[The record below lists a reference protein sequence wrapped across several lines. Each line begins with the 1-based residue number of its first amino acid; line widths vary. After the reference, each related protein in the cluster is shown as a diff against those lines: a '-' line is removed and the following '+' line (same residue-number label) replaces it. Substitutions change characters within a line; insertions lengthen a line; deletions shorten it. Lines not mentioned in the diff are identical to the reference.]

1 MRGLQAR
8 GGRRASTVPGDCTAR
23 EVCEA
28 LVGCGVLEASSV
40 HGAFPATLVGQAPWD
55 RLALWASQVHLDSR
69 ASTACRAGADSVAL
83 MAHRASRV
91 CQVLRAPRAKRACRA
106 GPAQQGLREIRVW
119 RAAQVQRDHAVPRGR
134 MARRVSLDLQ
144 VPAGQQVQLGQ
155 RDLLDCR
162 VLSVQRARLERL
174 VFRAGTLSGRLDFPE
189 SLASQE
195 ATARWASLVF
205 LARVVLRECLASQ
218 EHRDLQGSTGLLAQH
233 RMAQMP
239 RWVCRSVVWEISSR
253 LRTFGTEVAPP
264 TRTTRQAR
272 KPACLQQAGATRL
285 GRRLV
290 PSRRPSTCAVPGVVT
305 FSVTKIRRSATW
317 QYASLGTH
325 TSGWVCGGCQPAVAS
340 AACSD
345 LLTPLQISMPTDNG

>member
-1 MRGLQAR
+1 MYIQHNSRTNILCALENVHMQGEKNRWVINNVHIKSPKRTYQEPIQGSAHTPHNTYMFTCMYQFDSSNVFWWL
-8 GGRRASTVPGDCTAR
+8 ASTYTYIPN
-23 EVCEA
+23 
-28 LVGCGVLEASSV
+28 V
-40 HGAFPATLVGQAPWD
+40 HA
-55 RLALWASQVHLDSR
+55 
-69 ASTACRAGADSVAL
+69 
-83 MAHRASRV
+83 
-91 CQVLRAPRAKRACRA
+91 QVLRAPRAKRACRA

-162 VLSVQRARLERL
+162 VLSVQRARWERL
-174 VFRAGTLSGRLDFPE
+174 VFRADTLSVRLDFPD

-205 LARVVLRECLASQ
+205 PARVVLRECLASR

-233 RMAQMP
+233 RTAQMP
-239 RWVCRSVVWEISSR
+239 RWVCRSVVWEISFR
-253 LRTFGTEVAPP
+253 HRTFGTEVAPP

-305 FSVTKIRRSATW
+305 FSVTKIRFFLSRPLSLSLSHT
-317 QYASLGTH
+317 YAHMHACNHLPY
-325 TSGWVCGGCQPAVAS
+325 VCLYMYTYAYIYTFIYIYIC
-340 AACSD
+340 
-345 LLTPLQISMPTDNG
+345 IS